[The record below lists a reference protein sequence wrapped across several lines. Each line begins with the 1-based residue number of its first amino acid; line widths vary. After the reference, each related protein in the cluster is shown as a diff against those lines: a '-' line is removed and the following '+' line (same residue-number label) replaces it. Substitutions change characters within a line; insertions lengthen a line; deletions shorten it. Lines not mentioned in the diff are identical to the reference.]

1 VGRWSKEVLL
11 QRNLQ
16 AKVYGMKKKLERIR
30 FSMLYGKKKLW
41 TIETEIENIVMYSD
55 IDEGVM
61 HINLRK
67 ISEV

>member
-1 VGRWSKEVLL
+1 
-11 QRNLQ
+11 
-16 AKVYGMKKKLERIR
+16 MKKKLERIR